1 MPKQQTLE
9 GTFAADKDTPL
20 VVTTCGL
27 ARGALHSMAFVTSHG
42 YWKIGGTIY
51 SPDQCGEC
59 GTAMQLRAIRWGI
72 RYMKA
77 NYPSDTQAAFVFN
90 GSSARAILENW
101 KSGGNLMPANY
112 NVAPRA
118 NEKKTSME
126 MLREDVIT
134 QGDRIT
140 FPRPNDSASR
150 NAARDLTNI
159 AFGLVRSRSQERAVE
174 EVLTALRTR
183 GLSG

>member
-1 MPKQQTLE
+1 
-9 GTFAADKDTPL
+9 
-20 VVTTCGL
+20 
-27 ARGALHSMAFVTSHG
+27 MAFITSHG

-72 RYMKA
+72 RYVKA

-90 GSSARAILENW
+90 GSSARAILEDW
-101 KSGGNLMPANY
+101 KNGGSKMPPNY

-126 MLREDVIT
+126 LLREDIIT
-134 QGDRIT
+134 CGDRIT

-150 NAARDLTNI
+150 NAARDLAGI
-159 AFGLVRSRSQERAVE
+159 AFGLVRTRAHERACK
-174 EVLTALRTR
+174 EVLAALQTR